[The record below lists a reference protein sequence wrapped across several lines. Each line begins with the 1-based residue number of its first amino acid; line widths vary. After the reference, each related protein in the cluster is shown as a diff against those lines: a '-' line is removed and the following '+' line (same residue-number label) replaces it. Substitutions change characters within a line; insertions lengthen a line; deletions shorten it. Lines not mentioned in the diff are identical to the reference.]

1 MLQSGYNCMPLL
13 CPIEKLKES
22 RELVIC
28 DSERSR
34 LAHKEV
40 FHFSDEVYILAGE
53 QDNVFDAILGMTNA
67 FNAAPATGPS
77 RIHLVLGWENILRV
91 SSWKLRRPD
100 VGDAFI
106 LLKNSGVGTQ
116 ELQPFKTADINDL
129 FPWLYYGKRFDVL
142 RKICHAAKRQME
154 GHLKDHSI
162 RVDCHLIADG
172 TKQIIASSL

>member
-1 MLQSGYNCMPLL
+1 MLQLCYNFMPLL

-28 DSERSR
+28 DSESSR
-34 LAHKEV
+34 QAHKEL
-40 FHFSDEVYILAGE
+40 FHFSDDVYILSGE
-53 QDNVFDAILGMTNA
+53 QDNVFDTVLGMINT
-67 FNAAPATGPS
+67 FNTAPATGPS
-77 RIHLVLGWENILRV
+77 RIHIVLGWENILRV

-106 LLKNSGVGTQ
+106 LLKNSGVGAQ

-142 RKICHAAKRQME
+142 RKICHTAKRQIE
-154 GHLKDHSI
+154 GHLKNRII
-162 RVDCHLIADG
+162 RADSHLLADD
-172 TKQIIASSL
+172 TKRIVASSL

>member
-1 MLQSGYNCMPLL
+1 MLQSCYNDMPLL

-28 DSERSR
+28 DSESSR
-34 LAHKEV
+34 LAHKEI

-53 QDNVFDAILGMTNA
+53 QDNVFDTILGMMNT

-77 RIHLVLGWENILRV
+77 RIHIVLGWENILRV

-106 LLKNSGVGTQ
+106 LLKNSGVSTQ

-172 TKQIIASSL
+172 TKRIIASSL